1 MVPASGSYLPL
12 LANSE
17 YAHVRLAI
25 AARPMSGVQV
35 RHDLVDGLVSV
46 LRGVGGD
53 VADHYVRGL
62 SSGECVPVVELGGP
76 EKYWSPGEL
85 FLKS

>member
-1 MVPASGSYLPL
+1 MVPTPGAYRTLLSGTQF
-12 LANSE
+12 
-17 YAHVRLAI
+17 AHVRLAI
-25 AARPMSGVQV
+25 AACPMTGVTV
-35 RHDLVDGLVSV
+35 RRDMTDGIVAA

-85 FLKS
+85 FLRS